1 MRFQILISWVVFISI
16 AGCANTGSQNI
27 DRNHMP
33 SSWLVETSTDPEK
46 CSLIDGVYNNNGL
59 GKIKQGSP
67 LFEVGLDVALGRPMP
82 SARTPE
88 VIRVK
93 VDRGSTLTFLFIG
106 QANTSFSEPTK
117 CVDGWYLYEQK
128 LSDVYLGDGV
138 EMDYS
143 IQKFALG
150 KSQDGG
156 LIVHSV
162 VDEQYSSLW
171 VFKSSDSR
179 EAWFLF
185 PRISN

>member
-1 MRFQILISWVVFISI
+1 
-16 AGCANTGSQNI
+16 
-27 DRNHMP
+27 MP
-33 SSWLVETSTDPEK
+33 SSWLLETSTDPGK

-59 GKIKQGSP
+59 GKIIEGSP

-88 VIRVK
+88 AIRVE
-93 VDRGSTLTFLFIG
+93 VDRGSTLTFFFIG
-106 QANTSFSEPTK
+106 QTNTSFSEPTK
-117 CVDGWYLYEQK
+117 CVDGWYLFEQER
-128 LSDVYLGDGV
+128 SNVYLGDGV

-143 IQKFALG
+143 IQIFALG

-162 VDEQYSSLW
+162 VNEQYSALL